1 LVIDLQLGYPKAK
14 GLRPRTVARWE
25 DLEHMPCGALET
37 VVCDYLE
44 VKSVAMLGLGPTL
57 QAARW
62 RTWMTPE
69 EMAVEI
75 LHRRKMLHRMGAA
88 YATVLLLPVSE
99 LVAGAQLLDAY
110 PQIGGGE
117 LAFARRTATDLAVV
131 YATRPDADAVRAAK
145 AHAYTLLDR
154 LEHATMSPQIEVG
167 LRAVASDAAS
177 LAGYGDL
184 NAGRLLQAE
193 RWFDVAREL
202 AQQAGD
208 RRLEALALVGLAS
221 ISGQAL
227 EPDHAA
233 ALTDLEAAAEFHPFL
248 PPAGRTF
255 VFAFLSELHADLR
268 HDLVSGR
275 FLELARAAAA
285 RVHYEEPGWG
295 WWSTQAQ
302 LSGWDGPR
310 PQVFTGMRSLGL
322 GRPAEALE
330 LFDGALDKTTVPA
343 RRASL
348 HEHLMQSCVGLGD
361 PERACASAHVA
372 LDEAKTHELG
382 KMPPRIRK
390 VRSTFPTRW
399 NGLAAVR
406 ELDERLAL
414 AS

>member
-1 LVIDLQLGYPKAK
+1 
-14 GLRPRTVARWE
+14 
-25 DLEHMPCGALET
+25 MPCGALET

-275 FLELARAAAA
+275 FLELARAAPLGSTTRSRAGVGGPPRRSSAA
-285 RVHYEEPGWG
+285 
-295 WWSTQAQ
+295 
-302 LSGWDGPR
+302 
-310 PQVFTGMRSLGL
+310 GM
-322 GRPAEALE
+322 A
-330 LFDGALDKTTVPA
+330 PA
-343 RRASL
+343 RRS
-348 HEHLMQSCVGLGD
+348 SRGCG
-361 PERACASAHVA
+361 RWASAA
-372 LDEAKTHELG
+372 RLRRLSCSTA
-382 KMPPRIRK
+382 
-390 VRSTFPTRW
+390 RSTRQPSRP
-399 NGLAAVR
+399 AAP
-406 ELDERLAL
+406 ACM
-414 AS
+414 SI